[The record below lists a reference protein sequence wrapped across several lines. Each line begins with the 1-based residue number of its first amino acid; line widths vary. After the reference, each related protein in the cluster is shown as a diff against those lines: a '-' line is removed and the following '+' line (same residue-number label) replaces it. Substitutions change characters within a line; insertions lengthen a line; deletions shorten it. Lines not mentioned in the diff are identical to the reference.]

1 VNCMTS
7 LEPSAPY
14 GAPPAG
20 LPAVPAPRMW
30 NRQAAA
36 SCLQAAATTEDAVER
51 SFLRRLAAEL
61 ILPRPAGIAVR
72 RSERGA

>member
-1 VNCMTS
+1 MNCITS

-14 GAPPAG
+14 VAPAPG
-20 LPAVPAPRMW
+20 LSAVPAQQKW

-36 SCLQAAATTEDAVER
+36 SCLQAAAATEDAVER
-51 SFLRRLAAEL
+51 RFLRRLAAEL
-61 ILPRPAGIAVR
+61 ILPRQVGIAVG